1 MTAEDCCDTI
11 VQKIKS
17 FNLHYQFEENP
28 FSIQIKI
35 RKKFIENKVTKH
47 DLQTNASEALYEKLR
62 VMEETLENKSEE
74 CKTLK
79 EETNHLKAEVIKL
92 GEELHETKLEL
103 TNQYRVVKEIK
114 KEKVKQET
122 HLVEELNQA
131 EDALNKEEIRVNDVI
146 VANKKLYKEILN
158 MKKIKGSASSVS
170 TSPNNSTKPLSS
182 QPGFQALKENNISLS
197 LGSVSKSVST
207 FQPSPIKYHPWNN
220 TPLVTSEHSS
230 MKCNHS
236 PQCTIRQPRPPPL
249 PSVTFLV
256 NHQSKYHEHILTRAG
271 VPGCYGGHSQCFS
284 IDNANYGCED
294 CVWLKWHGDLHGYPD
309 INPWDFKKYLA
320 PSDWPALGLW

>member
-79 EETNHLKAEVIKL
+79 EETNHLKAEVVKL
-92 GEELHETKLEL
+92 GEELYETKLEL

-122 HLVEELNQA
+122 HLVEESY
-131 EDALNKEEIRVNDVI
+131 VNDV
-146 VANKKLYKEILN
+146 YKETLN
-158 MKKIKGSASSVS
+158 MKETKSSA
-170 TSPNNSTKPLSS
+170 TFTKPISS
-182 QPGFQALKENNISLS
+182 QPTSSVQALKKMNIRLPV
-197 LGSVSKSVST
+197 GPVSKSVST
-207 FQPSPIKYHPWNN
+207 FKPSPIKYHPWNN